1 MTYTNNEVKKTR
13 YEKMLEWLGKRKAL
27 VVKNETIKS
36 FKRQFV
42 NSYGQQYGEL
52 VRPTSLLR
60 NVFISLEAPRYT
72 SNYTNMYRSIR
83 TYKRTVSVDHYKVPI
98 FVTVE
103 LKNKY
108 DLYTEIKNGDIH
120 RTDAIDTQYRSE
132 YKKENSML
140 KHSEMLST
148 AWYDNNKLRR

>member
-13 YEKMLEWLGKRKAL
+13 YEKMLEWLNKRKAL

-98 FVTVE
+98 FITVE
-103 LKNKY
+103 LKNRY
-108 DLYTEIKNGDIH
+108 DLKAELTNGDIH
-120 RTDAIDTQYRSE
+120 RTNAIDKHYSSE
-132 YKKENSML
+132 YKKEQSMI

-148 AWYDNNKLRR
+148 AYYDK

>member
-1 MTYTNNEVKKTR
+1 MAYTNIVKNEVKKTR
-13 YEKMLEWLGKRKAL
+13 YEKMLEWLGKRRAL

-36 FKRQFV
+36 FKRQFI
-42 NSYGQQYGEL
+42 NQYGQQYGEL

-72 SNYTNMYRSIR
+72 HNYSNMYRSIR

-120 RTDAIDTQYRSE
+120 RTAAIDEQYRSQ
-132 YKKENSML
+132 YGKPDSMI
-140 KHSEMLST
+140 KCSEMLST
-148 AWYDNNKLRR
+148 AWYDNK